1 MFGRKTLFK
10 GSSEY
15 GSYRVIDMIYDGR
28 DARVLFG
35 DAHTPQSGTALDGDA
50 ELLFNY
56 NQRFLEMVI
65 SMRPKRLLVIGGGVM
80 MLPVAVYERLPDVQ
94 IDVVEIDPLLTELAY
109 DYFKAPRDERLEVYN
124 VDGKV
129 FLQGSSARYDM
140 IIIDAF
146 TGFDIP
152 VHLLERET
160 VALYKSH
167 LNDDGVV
174 AINAISRIS
183 SKKPKFSDGVIAT
196 LGEEFQELSLYPADP
211 TQPRRDE
218 QNVIVV
224 AAERAVEFDYLQS
237 EDVIC

>member
-1 MFGRKTLFK
+1 
-10 GSSEY
+10 
-15 GSYRVIDMIYDGR
+15 
-28 DARVLFG
+28 
-35 DAHTPQSGTALDGDA
+35 
-50 ELLFNY
+50 
-56 NQRFLEMVI
+56 
-65 SMRPKRLLVIGGGVM
+65 
-80 MLPVAVYERLPDVQ
+80 MLPVAVYERMPDVQ
-94 IDVVEIDPLLTELAY
+94 VDVVEIDPLLTELAY
-109 DYFKAPRDERLEVYN
+109 GYFKAPRDERLAVYN

-196 LGEEFQELSLYPADP
+196 LGEEFQELSIYPADP

-218 QNVIVV
+218 QNVIIIGSSRVNM
-224 AAERAVEFDYLQS
+224 FDYLQS
-237 EDVIC
+237 EDVL